1 VTTKEFLGEQANL
14 VFGNPS
20 LVMFC
25 GRGFNVYVEYLIHM
39 GKLQATPID
48 HVLFSWIVKVKC
60 GFHHLSF
67 RLQNDASAL
76 ALLS

>member
-1 VTTKEFLGEQANL
+1 
-14 VFGNPS
+14 
-20 LVMFC
+20 
-25 GRGFNVYVEYLIHM
+25 
-39 GKLQATPID
+39 LQATPVD
-48 HVLFSWIVKVKC
+48 HVLFPWIVKVKC